1 MDGAARGG
9 KWQHGGC
16 LNSPSAA
23 LCEFVRAA
31 VSVRVRAGGGVCAS
45 SCRRRC
51 VAGRPKSVD

>member
-9 KWQHGGC
+9 KWQHGGW
-16 LNSPSAA
+16 LNSLSAA

-31 VSVRVRAGGGVCAS
+31 GGGVCAS
-45 SCRRRC
+45 SCGRRC